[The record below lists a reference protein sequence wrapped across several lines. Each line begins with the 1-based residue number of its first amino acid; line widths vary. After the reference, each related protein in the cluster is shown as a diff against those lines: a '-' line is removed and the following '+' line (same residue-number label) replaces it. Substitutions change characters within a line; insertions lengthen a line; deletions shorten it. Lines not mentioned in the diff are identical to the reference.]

1 MYDNSHGSL
10 SEIWNC
16 PEAFEFICSKKWN
29 ELNSTDRS
37 NIRHCEICNL
47 NVYWS
52 ANSQEFIAN
61 SKLDRC
67 VAVPIEGLPSD
78 FNIVGRV
85 SSELNGIIQNR
96 KIQYEKWRN
105 DWKLVLS
112 EDPSFILFLIRK
124 GYPDAL
130 DMFVELAGSSIVNQ
144 DLLDRSYQ
152 LLANSQEKDRFGL
165 YLIEIGRFDLAIEIL
180 RASKDS
186 SSLAV
191 AIGKLIRM
199 DKIEESL
206 KVLPHI
212 ISSRQR
218 FISTC
223 AIGDKMVDL
232 GQTERA
238 IELYES
244 YLNYTRQDFTEVETN
259 ISQRLSILHR
269 SNVNPLNSIE

>member
-29 ELNSTDRS
+29 QLNLTDNS
-37 NIRHCEICNL
+37 NIRHCEICDL

-52 ANSQEFIAN
+52 ANPQEFIAN
-61 SKLDRC
+61 TKLNRC
-67 VAVPIEGLPSD
+67 VAVPIEGLGLPSD
-78 FNIVGRV
+78 FNIAGRV
-85 SSELNGIIQNR
+85 SSEHYELIQSR
-96 KIQYEKWRN
+96 KIQYDKWRN
-105 DWKLVLS
+105 DWDRMLS
-112 EDPSFILFLIRK
+112 EDPSFILFLIQK
-124 GYPDAL
+124 GYPDAF
-130 DMFVELAGSSIVNQ
+130 DMFVELAGSYIVNQ
-144 DLLDRSYQ
+144 DLFDRACK
-152 LLANSQEKDRFGL
+152 LLANSKEKDRFAL
-165 YLIEIGRFDLAIEIL
+165 YLIDIRHFDRAIDIL
-180 RASKDS
+180 RTSKDS
-186 SSLAV
+186 SSIAN
-191 AIGKLIRM
+191 AICKLIRM

-269 SNVNPLNSIE
+269 SN